1 MTPTRSSSCVSLV
14 TRALGLIRQGKIYY
28 PCTLLVSNVADITR
42 TDMRA
47 SSAGTLVVF
56 SLFEPSFLVLPVDL
70 SIFQSV
76 RKIRTY

>member
-1 MTPTRSSSCVSLV
+1 MTPTRSSSCVSLCHQR
-14 TRALGLIRQGKIYY
+14 TWLDPAGRY
-28 PCTLLVSNVADITR
+28 PCTLWVSNVAAITL

-56 SLFEPSFLVLPVDL
+56 SLFELVLPVNH

-76 RKIRTY
+76 RKICTY